1 VQALKKASSEG
12 LSREDWLAIR
22 RTGIGGSDASVVCGL
37 NRWRSPMELW
47 LDKTGQLEP
56 KEAGEA
62 AYWGTIMEPIIRNE
76 FMLRTGLKVRQLYSI
91 LQHRKFPY
99 MLANLDGVVVDPVK
113 GEGVFEAKTAGLY
126 STSEWETG
134 LPDEYAIQV
143 QHYLAVT
150 GLNFAYVA
158 VLIGGNRF
166 LWKCIER
173 DDDAISLIIQLEAR
187 FWKHVETNTPPAFD
201 GSKASTEL
209 LNRLYPHSRKQEI
222 QLNDEAISLITAYEE
237 AREQEEKA
245 HDLKETAAN
254 LLKSLLGGNERGI
267 VGDRSIFW
275 QEINTDRFDSKL
287 FKAEQPELYS
297 KYIRPSSYRRFQI
310 K

>member
-1 VQALKKASSEG
+1 
-12 LSREDWLAIR
+12 
-22 RTGIGGSDASVVCGL
+22 
-37 NRWRSPMELW
+37 MEVW

-76 FMLRTGLKVRQLYSI
+76 FTLRTGLNVRQINSI
-91 LQHRKFPY
+91 LQHRKFSF
-99 MLANLDGVVVDPVK
+99 MFANIDGIVTDPIK

-126 STSEWETG
+126 ATSEWDNG

-166 LWKCIER
+166 QWQFIER
-173 DDDAISLIIQLEAR
+173 DDAIISLIIQMEAR
-187 FWKHVETNTPPAFD
+187 FWKYVETGTPPPID
-201 GSKASTEL
+201 GSKASAEL
-209 LNRLYPHSRKQEI
+209 LNRLYPHATKEEI
-222 QLNDEAISLITAYEE
+222 MLPDEVMSLIEAYEE
-237 AREQEEKA
+237 AREQEEIA
-245 HDLKETAAN
+245 HDLKETATNHLKN
-254 LLKSLLGGNERGI
+254 LLGDKERGS
-267 VGDRSIFW
+267 VGDRSVFW
-275 QEINTDRFDSKL
+275 QEVSTERFDSKL
-287 FKAEQPELYS
+287 LKAEQPEIYS
-297 KYIRPSSYRRFQI
+297 QYIKPSSYRRFQI